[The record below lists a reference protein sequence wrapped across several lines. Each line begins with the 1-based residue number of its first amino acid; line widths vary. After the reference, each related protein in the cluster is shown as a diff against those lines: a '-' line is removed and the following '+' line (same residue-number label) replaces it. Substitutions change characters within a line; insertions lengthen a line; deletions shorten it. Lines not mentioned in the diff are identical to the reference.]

1 MPALHRILTAL
12 AAAVATVLV
21 TMTPA
26 VSATTPTTPT
36 APTAPAVPTSTT
48 AAPAAPAAPTVGPVA
63 PAATTAAAVTAPA
76 SASAPCSSVRQI
88 GDRKVVSDLGMSAF
102 TVRQF
107 IGWCADASGSAWM
120 NFASVYVWDQYHNR
134 GFAYRSYAGV
144 AVRGEPETRGF
155 TAGANRQQLS
165 YSTPVRT
172 TALCTQGWGKLYRS
186 GTESAHGLTPLVC

>member
-1 MPALHRILTAL
+1 MPALHRVLTAL
-12 AAAVATVLV
+12 ATAVATVL
-21 TMTPA
+21 MTFAPA
-26 VSATTPTTPT
+26 VSASASSTSATSTTSATSVRSTSST
-36 APTAPAVPTSTT
+36 APTAALVT
-48 AAPAAPAAPTVGPVA
+48 G
-63 PAATTAAAVTAPA
+63 AATGVAAVAVAAVSST
-76 SASAPCSSVRQI
+76 SVPCSSVRQI

-155 TAGANRQQLS
+155 TTSATRQQLS
-165 YSTPVRT
+165 YSAPVRT

-186 GTESAHGLTPLVC
+186 GTESAQGLTTLVC